1 MASFGNAFVM
11 PGLVLAAII
20 VVSSARLSS
29 ASEDVYGNYADR
41 DEPSSISPSPNPSP
55 SPSPSTTEDI
65 SSSSSNFPD
74 VLPPEP
80 SQGYY
85 RHLRK
90 WADEISPLCAEQIF
104 EGMFY
109 SNEELTEDCCAN
121 LLHVGYECHRVLV
134 KLILLEPTFKGK
146 ASEALHKSFQIWSKC
161 VVVVHQTDSP
171 SPTAAAVSN

>member
-20 VVSSARLSS
+20 VMSSARLSS
-29 ASEDVYGNYADR
+29 ASGDIYGNYADR
-41 DEPSSISPSPNPSP
+41 DEPSSISPSPNPN
-55 SPSPSTTEDI
+55 PSPSTTEDI
-65 SSSSSNFPD
+65 NSSSSNFPD

-90 WADEISPLCAEQIF
+90 CADEISPLCAEQIF

-121 LLHVGYECHRVLV
+121 LLHVGYDCHRGLV
-134 KLILLEPTFKGK
+134 KLIVLEPTFKGK

-161 VVVVHQTDSP
+161 VVVVHQADSP